1 MSVLSWAVFTLCAV
15 LVVVRYWA
23 TGDSAF
29 LLYAVPALAFLVI
42 IPVALNRMSRR
53 SFMEAS
59 RDLDGKVRRA
69 AIGTIG
75 PSRIGEAVRI
85 LGTVKKIS
93 FKWLNRPHFQIEDD
107 TGRIRVV
114 MFTSP
119 PEAVQVSDRVEALG
133 LVVKNVFSANRTFV
147 SAVSIKKIP

>member
-1 MSVLSWAVFTLCAV
+1 MSILTWMVFVLCAV
-15 LVVVRYWA
+15 LVVLRYWA

-29 LLYAVPALAFLVI
+29 LLYAVPALALLLI

-53 SFMEAS
+53 TFLEAS
-59 RDLDGKVRRA
+59 RAFDGKARRMP
-69 AIGTIG
+69 IGNIG
-75 PSRIGEAVRI
+75 PSGVGQAVRI
-85 LGTVKKIS
+85 LGTVKKVS
-93 FKWLNRPHFQIEDD
+93 FIWLNRPHFQIEDD

-119 PEAVQVSDRVEALG
+119 PESVQVNDHVEALG
-133 LVVKNVFSANRTFV
+133 MIVKNIFSGKKTFI

>member
-1 MSVLSWAVFTLCAV
+1 MSVLTWTVFALCAV
-15 LVVVRYWA
+15 LVILRYGA

-29 LLYAVPALAFLVI
+29 LLYAVPALILLLI

-59 RDLDGKVRRA
+59 RAFDGEARRMP
-69 AIGTIG
+69 IGKIG
-75 PSRIGEAVRI
+75 SSGVGEAVRI
-85 LGTVKKIS
+85 LGTVKRVS
-93 FKWLNRPHFQIEDD
+93 FKWLNRPHFQIEDG
-107 TGRIRVV
+107 TGRVRVV

-119 PEAVQVSDRVEALG
+119 AETVRVNDRVEALG
-133 LVVKNVFSANRTFV
+133 MIVKNVFSAKKIFI